1 MTPLNLIF
9 KVVSNDPE
17 KEQLVVKFCRQNA
30 RESIDS
36 YEPYALDYLHLDF
49 NTPQKLVRSIL
60 TCLLHHIEEQIR
72 NEPTLDENSNIESID
87 SVNID
92 DYLGKIV
99 GMEWDDVENGMFD
112 QMDYFDL

>member
-17 KEQLVVKFCRQNA
+17 REQLVVKFCRQNA

-49 NTPQKLVRSIL
+49 NTPQKFVLSVLR
-60 TCLLHHIEEQIR
+60 CLMYHIEEQVR
-72 NEPTLDENSNIESID
+72 NEPILEENSNIETID
-87 SVNID
+87 SVDIN
-92 DYLGKIV
+92 DYVNKIV
-99 GMEWDDVENGMFD
+99 GMEWDDVENGIFD
-112 QMDYFDL
+112 DMDYFDL

>member
-36 YEPYALDYLHLDF
+36 HEPYALDYLHLDF
-49 NTPQKLVRSIL
+49 NTPEKLAASII
-60 TCLLHHIEEQIR
+60 TCLTHHIEEQVR
-72 NEPTLDENSNIESID
+72 TEPILKENSNIEKVDSID
-87 SVNID
+87 LD
-92 DYLGKIV
+92 DYVGKIV
-99 GMEWDDVENGMFD
+99 AVDYDTLSSGIFNE
-112 QMDYFDL
+112 MDYFDL